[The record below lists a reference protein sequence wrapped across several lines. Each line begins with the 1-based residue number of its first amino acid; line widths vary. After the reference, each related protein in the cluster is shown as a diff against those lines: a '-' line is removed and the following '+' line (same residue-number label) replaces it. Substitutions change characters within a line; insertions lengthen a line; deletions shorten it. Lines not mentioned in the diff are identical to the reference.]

1 MAAESEWASKSRLVS
16 RASERWPAAAND
28 TRRNSAL
35 TRPNCLVGD
44 TGFEPVTSSVS
55 GQNLCL
61 GVRASMAHGA
71 CAGSA
76 MFAIVRVGW
85 PTVWPTVNELPL

>member
-1 MAAESEWASKSRLVS
+1 MRLHEPEDACGHSAEGGVAAESEWASKSRLVS

-55 GQNLCL
+55 RK
-61 GVRASMAHGA
+61 RA
-71 CAGSA
+71 
-76 MFAIVRVGW
+76 
-85 PTVWPTVNELPL
+85 PTAPIARGGDGI